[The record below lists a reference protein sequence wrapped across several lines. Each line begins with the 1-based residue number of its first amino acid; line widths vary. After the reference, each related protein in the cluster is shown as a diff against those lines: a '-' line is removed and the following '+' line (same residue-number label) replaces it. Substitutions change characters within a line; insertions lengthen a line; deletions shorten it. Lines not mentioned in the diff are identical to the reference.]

1 MEIIRNGKAKLNRT
15 LDGKGRV
22 ILPGDLRESAHFA
35 PDEPVAVSL
44 ITIRDFDGLQLN
56 KETQA
61 FLITRQCD
69 EDPEEDDGRE
79 CGWGHRDAKKR
90 RAKNGIHSDGRAAE
104 DPDRGA

>member
-90 RAKNGIHSDGRAAE
+90 RGKNGKDGDIRGGERLPDHS
-104 DPDRGA
+104 